1 MSLTKDPERLY
12 ADEFSSD
19 GVEKNKIR
27 GGTLYLVTTP
37 IGNLADLSD
46 RAKKVLS
53 GVDFVAAEDTR
64 NSAKLLAYFG
74 IRKPLVSYFEHNKRE
89 RGEIIANRLAAGES
103 CALVTD
109 AGMPGIS
116 DPGEDLVKLCA
127 ERGIPVTA
135 VPGPCAALC
144 ALTLSGLAT
153 SRFAFEGFL
162 STNRGER
169 ARRLDEIKSDTR
181 TLIFYEAPHKLKTT
195 LSDLYAA
202 FGDRRISLCRELTKL
217 NEEIV
222 RVSLS
227 EAVELYND
235 REPRGEYVLIVEGA
249 SEQPKESEFAGM
261 SVVEQVE
268 YYISQGMTKME
279 AVKACARERGV
290 PKNEVYKAVVGIEA
304 DKGE

>member
-1 MSLTKDPERLY
+1 M
-12 ADEFSSD
+12 
-19 GVEKNKIR
+19 
-27 GGTLYLVTTP
+27 
-37 IGNLADLSD
+37 
-46 RAKKVLS
+46 
-53 GVDFVAAEDTR
+53 
-64 NSAKLLAYFG
+64 
-74 IRKPLVSYFEHNKRE
+74 
-89 RGEIIANRLAAGES
+89 
-103 CALVTD
+103 
-109 AGMPGIS
+109 
-116 DPGEDLVKLCA
+116 
-127 ERGIPVTA
+127 
-135 VPGPCAALC
+135 
-144 ALTLSGLAT
+144 SGLAT

-202 FGDRRISLCRELTKL
+202 FGDRKISLCRELTKL

-235 REPRGEYVLIVEGA
+235 HEPRGEYVLIVEGA

-268 YYISQGMTKME
+268 YYISHGMTKME

-304 DKGE
+304 DKGG

>member
-12 ADEFSSD
+12 ADEFCADS
-19 GVEKNKIR
+19 VEKNQIR

-46 RAKKVLS
+46 RAKKVLA

-64 NSAKLLAYFG
+64 NSAKLLQYFG

-89 RGEIIANRLAAGES
+89 RGELILKRLEAGES

-153 SRFAFEGFL
+153 QRFAFEGFL

-195 LSDLYAA
+195 LADLYAA

-227 EAVELYND
+227 RAVGLYDD

-249 SEQPKESEFAGM
+249 SEQPESEFADM
-261 SVVEQVE
+261 SIVEQVE

-279 AVKACARERGV
+279 AVKACARDRGV
-290 PKNEVYKAVVGIEA
+290 MKNEVYKAVVGIEA